1 MVTMALVTCAPAAAP
16 VATPSAIPTSNFP
29 PPTSQTATQDAAW
42 AKVVAAAKKE
52 GKLTAYSFNWV
63 GDVGLTVQKAFES
76 RYGIKLDIIT
86 GRGSEFIERIKTER
100 RVQQQV
106 GDFTEGSPLH
116 IQSMK
121 LNGSLASIVSEL
133 PVIKE
138 QGVWLAEPTVIDTQ
152 DKVNL
157 VWRFEVLSPYMNTKL
172 VKPEDAPGSWKDLL
186 DPKWVGKMSIG
197 DPNIQSTFSR
207 VAVVFMEN
215 GVWNE
220 DYVKALYKQKPGFT
234 TGGADD
240 FSRLSRGE
248 VSLVI
253 CGAEATAAKFIVE
266 GAPIQPIDMRDGVV
280 FSTGSMAAIAG
291 SPNPNAT
298 KVFINWV
305 LSQEGQTVTSKAQSI
320 KVLRKDVADFRAKG
334 AQVQYTRPLVE
345 SIQHLE
351 KSTRMFQEK
360 WFDKLVGR

>member
-1 MVTMALVTCAPAAAP
+1 
-16 VATPSAIPTSNFP
+16 
-29 PPTSQTATQDAAW
+29 
-42 AKVVAAAKKE
+42 
-52 GKLTAYSFNWV
+52 
-63 GDVGLTVQKAFES
+63 
-76 RYGIKLDIIT
+76 
-86 GRGSEFIERIKTER
+86 
-100 RVQQQV
+100 
-106 GDFTEGSPLH
+106 
-116 IQSMK
+116 
-121 LNGSLASIVSEL
+121 
-133 PVIKE
+133 
-138 QGVWLAEPTVIDTQ
+138 VIDTQ

-172 VKPEDAPGSWKDLL
+172 VKQEDVPGSWKDLL
-186 DPKWVGKMSIG
+186 DPKWAGKMSLG